1 MDVRKIVTLIDE
13 TRIGMCGP
21 ADPPLRKAAV
31 AAVIPNPYAGRY
43 SAELD
48 ELITPSEELGALL
61 AARLV
66 AALDGHVESYG
77 KAGIVGI
84 AGEQEH
90 ANACLTTR
98 FANPMR
104 AAAGGGKA
112 WFPSVTKRGAAGVS
126 VDVPLAY
133 KDALYVRSH
142 YDAITIALLDAPAPD
157 EIVVI
162 LGAANRGRLNA
173 RLGGLHKADVVGEDG
188 LR

>member
-1 MDVRKIVTLIDE
+1 MDIRRIVTLIDE
-13 TRIGMCGP
+13 TLIGMGGP
-21 ADPPLRKAAV
+21 ADPPLRKAVV
-31 AAVIPNPYAGRY
+31 AAVIANPYAGRY
-43 SAELD
+43 SASLD
-48 ELITPSEELGALL
+48 ELIEPSAGLGTLMAS
-61 AARLV
+61 RLV
-66 AALDGHVESYG
+66 AALDQHVESYG

-98 FANPMR
+98 FANPLR
-104 AAAGGGKA
+104 EAVGGGKS

-126 VDVPLAY
+126 IDLPLAY

-142 YDAITIALLDAPAPD
+142 YDAITIAIPDAPAPD

-173 RLGGLHKADVVGEDG
+173 RLGGLQKDDVIGQDG

>member
-1 MDVRKIVTLIDE
+1 MDIRKIVTLMDE
-13 TRIGMCGP
+13 TRMGMGGI
-21 ADPPLRKAAV
+21 AEPPLRKVIV
-31 AAVIPNPYAGRY
+31 AAVIPNPYAGSY
-43 SAELD
+43 SESLD
-48 ELITPSEELGALL
+48 DLIEPSEDLGTLL
-61 AARLV
+61 ATHLV
-66 AALDGHVESYG
+66 EALDHHVESYG

-98 FANPMR
+98 FANPLR
-104 AAAGGGKA
+104 SAVGGGKA

-142 YDAITIALLDAPAPD
+142 YDAITIAIPDAPAPD

-173 RLGGLHKADVVGEDG
+173 RLGGLRKEDVVGQDG